1 MFVSK
6 YGIIFYSFTCIVFPL
21 DNLLQKSLQISWCK
35 RSITYFFFINRCI
48 IRYKVCVVLL
58 VSFPF
63 RHMAVGHCLAHLWS
77 IESSVQDPSGHRIPA
92 GTAADGGCFSSLDPR
107 TTKWSRVPYWLEMDM
122 WLNKQPIFIAVS
134 TVISELFIPHRHPA

>member
-21 DNLLQKSLQISWCK
+21 NNLNRNPSNLLVQKKYYL
-35 RSITYFFFINRCI
+35 FFFINRCI
-48 IRYKVCVVLL
+48 IRYRGCVVLL

-63 RHMAVGHCLAHLWS
+63 RHVVVGHCLAHLWS
-77 IESSVQDPSGHRIPA
+77 IESSVQDPSGHLIPA
-92 GTAADGGCFSSLDPR
+92 GTAADGGRLTSLDPG

-122 WLNKQPIFIAVS
+122 WLNKQPIFIAAS
-134 TVISELFIPHRHPA
+134 TVIS